1 MTRKEQTGKRDLTF
15 SQWIRENL
23 PDSNTG
29 FMVSDIDFY
38 IYNYKLRR
46 CMLLEVKTHKAE
58 LPFWQKN
65 MYKLLAKWLSKGIDS
80 GWSFYGFHFLRFE
93 NTCFVDGRC
102 MLDTKL
108 VTENEVIRFLSLKD
122 PPPL

>member
-1 MTRKEQTGKRDLTF
+1 MTRKEQTGIRDLTF

-38 IYNYKLRR
+38 IYNYKLKR

-58 LPFWQKN
+58 LKFWQKICMN
-65 MYKLLAKWLSKGIDS
+65 YLLNGYQKALIPAG
-80 GWSFYGFHFLRFE
+80 HFTDF
-93 NTCFVDGRC
+93 
-102 MLDTKL
+102 
-108 VTENEVIRFLSLKD
+108 I
-122 PPPL
+122 